1 MTATSTPVSRASI
14 LSSFMSLV
22 QNPVMATSSSW
33 SSTTLMHV
41 EQDAV
46 HRLMGPRNQDTPVFP
61 NNVGE
66 ITTTNVFYLLHGF
79 AVALTRHR
87 RARGWIETNSRPI
100 DLGYALTSYAV
111 NNVIWFSY
119 PTIPDVGT
127 PITGAILNNFMNA
140 LRAQVQAIKTD
151 NSRASDIVA
160 CHSSCHSSCHGSR
173 GRR

>member
-1 MTATSTPVSRASI
+1 MTATSTPVSKASI
-14 LSSFMSLV
+14 LSSFVSLV
-22 QNPVMATSSSW
+22 QNPVMATSSGW
-33 SSTTLMHV
+33 NNTMPMHTAQN
-41 EQDAV
+41 EI
-46 HRLMGPRNQDTPVFP
+46 HRLLGPRTQATPSFP

-87 RARGWIETNSRPI
+87 RARGWLRTDSVPT

-111 NNVIWFSY
+111 NNVVWFSY

-127 PITGAILNNFMNA
+127 PITGTILNNFMNA
-140 LRAQVQAIKTD
+140 LRLQVQNIKTD
-151 NSRASDIVA
+151 NNHASDIVV
-160 CHSSCHSSCHGSR
+160 CHNSCHGSCHGSR